1 MMSAMTNHLY
11 SFAVQR
17 VVWVPHHYEFER
29 VMGIMRPFR
38 GGDCQQ
44 WLSLPG
50 QAQTAH
56 RHPLATARAT
66 Q

>member
-1 MMSAMTNHLY
+1 MMSAMTNHLH

-38 GGDCQQ
+38 GGD
-44 WLSLPG
+44 G
-50 QAQTAH
+50 Q
-56 RHPLATARAT
+56 
-66 Q
+66 

>member
-1 MMSAMTNHLY
+1 MMSAMTNHLH
-11 SFAVQR
+11 SFTVQR

-38 GGDCQQ
+38 GGDGQQ

-50 QAQTAH
+50 GSDTLVPAGYNRQFL
-56 RHPLATARAT
+56 P
-66 Q
+66 

>member
-1 MMSAMTNHLY
+1 MMSAMTNHLH

-38 GGDCQQ
+38 GGDGRVIGC
-44 WLSLPG
+44 LYPE
-50 QAQTAH
+50 
-56 RHPLATARAT
+56 R
-66 Q
+66 

>member
-1 MMSAMTNHLY
+1 MMSAMTNHLH

-29 VMGIMRPFR
+29 VMGIMRPFC
-38 GGDCQQ
+38 GGDGQQ

-50 QAQTAH
+50 GSDTPVHVTCLQW
-56 RHPLATARAT
+56 PG
-66 Q
+66 